1 VDLSKILIES
11 FEKGGSFA
19 TLRKSMAEDPKA
31 NPRLVLTCEPDEP
44 VQEFRISVWQF
55 GFRLGSFQ
63 QSTRCFRIGPP
74 YDRRIL
80 EWTPETFL
88 LGYEPEMNLFAGF
101 NPQQHLS
108 VCLDHFLYAL
118 DHCSKAPS
126 AEYVEVEDNIL
137 EKAAETGFWVDKS
150 KNGKIVVA
158 FWPEMLPFYTKFAGD
173 IYDYACDEKI
183 LEVLQHSLR
192 TRGLPKLKEGML
204 DPAQTNFVLRI
215 TKEHADANFKTRVKR
230 AYNYTCALSGMQLR
244 LIDAAHILR
253 ASHEESNDEISN
265 GIVLQPTLHRAMDTR
280 IIYPVYLGYG
290 RYAFRLNRDKACA
303 LANKKYGAGIE
314 GLKTIIKYLDK
325 NIPSQRLPEEQNN
338 HPSKIMINKA
348 NIDRKIPLGMIHL

>member
-1 VDLSKILIES
+1 
-11 FEKGGSFA
+11 
-19 TLRKSMAEDPKA
+19 
-31 NPRLVLTCEPDEP
+31 
-44 VQEFRISVWQF
+44 
-55 GFRLGSFQ
+55 
-63 QSTRCFRIGPP
+63 
-74 YDRRIL
+74 
-80 EWTPETFL
+80 
-88 LGYEPEMNLFAGF
+88 
-101 NPQQHLS
+101 
-108 VCLDHFLYAL
+108 
-118 DHCSKAPS
+118 
-126 AEYVEVEDNIL
+126 
-137 EKAAETGFWVDKS
+137 
-150 KNGKIVVA
+150 
-158 FWPEMLPFYTKFAGD
+158 MLPFYTKFAGD